1 MLPSCLLTL
10 LFKIYRGYKFE
21 RIDGSV
27 RGNDRQAAIDRFSKP
42 DSDIFVFLLC
52 TRAGGVGINLTA
64 ADTVII
70 FDSDWNP
77 QNDLQAQARC
87 HRIGQKKHVKVYRL
101 LTRGTYER
109 VMFERASLKL
119 GLDQAVLSR
128 MTETVGEGEEGG
140 RPKFTS
146 AEVDALLKH
155 GAYDLF
161 REDDRASEDFREANI
176 EDILQSRTTHIVHD
190 QANETGSTFSKA
202 SFTSEHADTNLD
214 VNDPDFWKKVMPHQ
228 AFRPNPNI
236 IEQPRQRK
244 QRQRVAQELN
254 SSDEELLEELS
265 DEEDAGNNDSDDEA
279 FEYDGDK
286 RGRRPPG
293 TGDRARKPSGPVLPR
308 RKWNITQRNR
318 FVRTIQLLGFG
329 RWREIKRNAKLTNK
343 SLWEIACYGRAYIR
357 ILLRFAGTADDAE
370 EQVLS
375 RIANCED
382 GVDDLSEDPW
392 RSSAQRYM
400 AAYEIHKQESEEGVS
415 PDAVKIAEDK
425 NAKRIAEAEAARA
438 REKLFIDTKL
448 ALLKEGK
455 FDEVQ
460 KMVDSVPYGTVEPSE
475 TESILTGPPS
485 AALTTH
491 PDMPADELPASEFDP
506 ITLHWHMNDAAA
518 IAAEVAYFAEEDPLL
533 TDPKFLENMKS
544 TATQA
549 LKRLELLAEVGSLV
563 RSNFA
568 DFNAATFPK
577 LEGDATF
584 FGEKWTA
591 VHDRDLLIGTWRWGF
606 GQYDRMVRDPLLAFY
621 GFYKPKPNKERGGKG
636 DDDDDDDADDED
648 DAPKTPKRS
657 GAKKA
662 GGAAGSAKRGSAA
675 KKDDGAM
682 DVDDNGDAAAA
693 TPAKPVGNAAAPI
706 ASILEDT
713 SSLLD
718 MPPSKLLTHRVKHL
732 LKALHTARRKRG
744 LDGKRGRGGDA
755 GDKYR
760 RKGDKENWSK
770 REKGEYARLLQQ
782 NGIPLRRNAA
792 GDWEED
798 WDELHA
804 RSQLHNK
811 SSASMLAFYPD
822 FQTACRYLAATKAM
836 KGADDK
842 IDEALLHGMTEEE
855 MATKSAE
862 YHMTGMAARRVWERI
877 TTLDTMRRH
886 VLGPGVEAKVSRAPA
901 PGYGFQAW
909 WVAPQFDVALLQAV
923 DKHGFGKWQRVVVD
937 PTLPFME
944 AAKTTLGPE
953 AFAKLTEDSAAGKP
967 AKEEKEGGDDD
978 LDKEDD
984 DPKDALSAF
993 MPSEKLLWK
1002 RVQAIVNAA
1011 TTEPA
1016 RGKKKQASI
1025 TAYAEGAEDN
1035 ADMAVDE
1042 PANKKKRR
1050 RGEATPAP
1058 APSAEDAS
1066 TSDPT
1071 TKRARGAAAL
1081 VEEVK
1086 VDFDAE
1092 GKPILPISIK
1102 GVISIESLGS
1112 INPNPAFHSEKYI
1125 WPVGFRSKRE
1135 YASSLT
1141 PEGRTRYICEILE
1154 NADASAPLFR
1164 VTAEDDAT
1172 LVCEASSPSQ
1182 AWKLVLERV
1191 NKVKTDANKRAS
1203 VSGPEY
1209 FGYGHP
1215 KIAELIAKLP
1225 GAEACARYH
1234 AAQVPLP
1241 PPQRKKR
1248 DRDASSRHVDE
1259 EEDDDTV
1266 GKRSKNHSEE

>member
-1 MLPSCLLTL
+1 M
-10 LFKIYRGYKFE
+10 
-21 RIDGSV
+21 
-27 RGNDRQAAIDRFSKP
+27 
-42 DSDIFVFLLC
+42 
-52 TRAGGVGINLTA
+52 TA

-87 HRIGQKKHVKVYRL
+87 HRIGQKKQVKVYRL

-128 MTETVGEGEEGG
+128 MTETVGEGEDGG

-161 REDDRASEDFREANI
+161 REDDNAAEAFREANI
-176 EDILQSRTTHIVHD
+176 EDILSSRTTHIVHD

-202 SFTSEHADTNLD
+202 SFTSEHADTDLD

-244 QRQRVAQELN
+244 QRQRVAHDLN
-254 SSDEELLEELS
+254 SSDEELLEELT
-265 DEEDAGNNDSDDEA
+265 DEEDAGNHDSDDEA
-279 FEYDGDK
+279 FEFDGDK
-286 RGRRPPG
+286 RGRRPAG
-293 TGDRARKPSGPVLPR
+293 TGDRARKPSGPVLPH

-357 ILLRFAGTADDAE
+357 ILLRFAGTSDGDSE
-370 EQVLS
+370 EQVLA

-382 GVDDLSEDPW
+382 GMDDLSEDPW
-392 RSSAQRYM
+392 RSATQRHM
-400 AAYEIHKQESEEGVS
+400 TAYELHKQESEEGVS
-415 PDAVKIAEDK
+415 AEAIKLAEEK

-460 KMVDSVPYGTVEPSE
+460 RMVDNVPFGNASE
-475 TESILTGPPS
+475 GETATEASILTGAPS
-485 AALTTH
+485 PALTTH
-491 PDMPADELPASEFDP
+491 PDMPADELPASEFEP
-506 ITLHWHMNDAAA
+506 ITIHWHMHDAAA

-549 LKRLELLAEVGSLV
+549 LKRLELLADVGSLV

-568 DFNAATFPK
+568 DFNNATFPK
-577 LEGDATF
+577 LDGDVAH
-584 FGEKWTA
+584 FGEKWTS
-591 VHDRDLLIGTWRWGF
+591 VHDRDLLVGTWRWGF

-636 DDDDDDDADDED
+636 DDDDDDDGDDED
-648 DAPKTPKRS
+648 EAPKTPKRS
-657 GAKKA
+657 SAKKA
-662 GGAAGSAKRGSAA
+662 GVGSAKRGSAA
-675 KKDDGAM
+675 M
-682 DVDDNGDAAAA
+682 EVDESAGAAAGDA

-755 GDKYR
+755 GEKYR

-782 NGIPLRRNAA
+782 NGIPLRKNDA
-792 GDWEED
+792 GEWEED
-798 WDELHA
+798 WEELHA

-811 SSASMLAFYPD
+811 SAASMLSFYPD
-822 FQTACRYLAATKAM
+822 FQQACRFLAATKAM

-842 IDEALLHGMTEEE
+842 IDESLLHGMTEEE

-877 TTLDTMRRH
+877 TTLDTMRRQ
-886 VLGPGVEAKVSRAPA
+886 VLGPGVEAKVARAPA
-901 PGYGFQAW
+901 PGYGFPAW
-909 WVAPQFDVALLQAV
+909 WTVPQFDVALLQAV

-937 PTLPFME
+937 PALPFME
-944 AAKTTLGPE
+944 AAKANLGPE
-953 AFAKLTEDSAAGKP
+953 QFAKLTEDSAAAAAGKAN
-967 AKEEKEGGDDD
+967 AKDDKDGDDD
-978 LDKEDD
+978 LDKEDE
-984 DPKDALSAF
+984 DPKDSLSAF

-1002 RVQAIVNAA
+1002 RVQTIINAA
-1011 TTEPA
+1011 TTEPG
-1016 RGKKKQASI
+1016 RGKKGKQASI
-1025 TAYAEGAEDN
+1025 TAYTTEAGEENGNE
-1035 ADMAVDE
+1035 MAVDE
-1042 PANKKKRR
+1042 PAANKKKRR
-1050 RGEATPAP
+1050 RGEAGAAAA
-1058 APSAEDAS
+1058 APSTAGEDPA
-1066 TSDPT
+1066 TADPT
-1071 TKRARGAAAL
+1071 AKRARGTAAP
-1081 VEEVK
+1081 VEEVR
-1086 VDFDAE
+1086 VDFDAD
-1092 GKPILPISIK
+1092 GKPILPINIK
-1102 GVISIESLGS
+1102 GVISIESLGR
-1112 INPNPAFHSEKYI
+1112 INPAPAFHSEKYI

-1141 PEGRTRYICEILE
+1141 ADGRTRYICEILE
-1154 NADASAPLFR
+1154 NADGTGPLFR
-1164 VTAEDDAT
+1164 VTAEDDPT

-1191 NKVKTDANKRAS
+1191 NKIKSDANKRAS

-1241 PPQRKKR
+1241 PQRKKR
-1248 DRDASSRHVDE
+1248 DRDASSSRHVD
-1259 EEDDDTV
+1259 DDDNYDDD
-1266 GKRSKNHSEE
+1266 GKKTKTSDE

>member
-1 MLPSCLLTL
+1 
-10 LFKIYRGYKFE
+10 
-21 RIDGSV
+21 
-27 RGNDRQAAIDRFSKP
+27 
-42 DSDIFVFLLC
+42 
-52 TRAGGVGINLTA
+52 
-64 ADTVII
+64 
-70 FDSDWNP
+70 
-77 QNDLQAQARC
+77 
-87 HRIGQKKHVKVYRL
+87 
-101 LTRGTYER
+101 
-109 VMFERASLKL
+109 MFERASLKL

-128 MTETVGEGEEGG
+128 MTENVGEGEDGG

-161 REDDRASEDFREANI
+161 REDDNAAEAFREANI

-190 QANETGSTFSKA
+190 QAQEANSTFSKA
-202 SFTSEHADTNLD
+202 SFTSEHADTDLD

-244 QRQRVAQELN
+244 QRQRVAHELN

-265 DEEDAGNNDSDDEA
+265 DEEDAGNNESDDEA
-279 FEYDGDK
+279 FEYDGEK

-293 TGDRARKPSGPVLPR
+293 TGDRARKPSGPVLPH

-357 ILLRFAGTADDAE
+357 ILLRFAGTSEGDTE
-370 EQVLS
+370 EHVLA

-392 RSSAQRYM
+392 RSTVQRHM
-400 AAYEIHKQESEEGVS
+400 AAYEIHKQESEEGVA
-415 PDAVKIAEDK
+415 PEAVKNAEEK
-425 NAKRIAEAEAARA
+425 NAKRIVEAEAARA
-438 REKLFIDTKL
+438 REKLFVDTKL

-460 KMVDSVPYGTVEPSE
+460 KMVDTVPYGSVEGAE
-475 TESILTGPPS
+475 AAGSILTGPPS

-491 PDMPADELPASEFDP
+491 PDMPADELPTCDYDP
-506 ITLHWHMNDAAA
+506 ITIHWHMNNAAA

-549 LKRLELLAEVGSLV
+549 LKRLELLSEVGALV

-577 LEGDATF
+577 LEGDATY
-584 FGEKWTA
+584 FGEKWSA

-636 DDDDDDDADDED
+636 DDDDDDDGDDED

-657 GAKKA
+657 SAKKA
-662 GGAAGSAKRGSAA
+662 GGAAGSAKRGSASAA
-675 KKDDGAM
+675 KKEEGAM
-682 DVDDNGDAAAA
+682 DVDEEAPGA

-706 ASILEDT
+706 ASILEDV
-713 SSLLD
+713 SSLVD

-744 LDGKRGRGGDA
+744 LDGKRGGRGGDA
-755 GDKYR
+755 GEKYR

-782 NGIPLRRNAA
+782 NGIPLRQTAT
-792 GDWEED
+792 GVWEED

-811 SSASMLAFYPD
+811 SPASMLAFYPD
-822 FQTACRYLAATKAM
+822 FQTACRFLAATKAM
-836 KGADDK
+836 KGGDDK
-842 IDEALLHGMTEEE
+842 IDESLLHGMTEEE

-862 YHMTGMAARRVWERI
+862 YHMTGMAARRVWERV

-886 VLGPGVEAKVSRAPA
+886 VLGAGVEAKVARASA
-901 PGYGFQAW
+901 PGYGFPAW

-923 DKHGFGKWQRVVVD
+923 DKHGFGKWQRVVTD
-937 PTLPFME
+937 PSLPFLE
-944 AAKTTLGPE
+944 AAKAHLDPE
-953 AFAKLTEDSAAGKP
+953 QFAKLTEDTTAASIAAGK
-967 AKEEKEGGDDD
+967 ANDKDGDDD
-978 LDKEDD
+978 LDKEDE
-984 DPKDALSAF
+984 DPKDALFAF

-1002 RVQAIVNAA
+1002 RVQTIVTAA
-1011 TTEPA
+1011 TSEPG
-1016 RGKKKQASI
+1016 RGKKKQTSI
-1025 TAYAEGAEDN
+1025 TAFATGEGEGE

-1042 PANKKKRR
+1042 PATANNKKKRR
-1050 RGEATPAP
+1050 RGEAAPAP
-1058 APSAEDAS
+1058 APSNASDDA
-1066 TSDPT
+1066 DPAAS
-1071 TKRARGAAAL
+1071 KRSRGTAVP

-1102 GVISIESLGS
+1102 GVISIESLGR
-1112 INPNPAFHSEKYI
+1112 INPAPAFHSEKYI

-1141 PEGRTRYICEILE
+1141 PDGRTRYICEILE
-1154 NADASAPLFR
+1154 NADATAPLFR
-1164 VTAEDDAT
+1164 VTAEDNPE

-1191 NKVKTDANKRAS
+1191 NQVKTDANKRAS

-1209 FGYGHP
+1209 FGYGHI

-1248 DRDASSRHVDE
+1248 DRDASRHL
-1259 EEDDDTV
+1259 EDDDEDD
-1266 GKRSKNHSEE
+1266 GKKSKAADE